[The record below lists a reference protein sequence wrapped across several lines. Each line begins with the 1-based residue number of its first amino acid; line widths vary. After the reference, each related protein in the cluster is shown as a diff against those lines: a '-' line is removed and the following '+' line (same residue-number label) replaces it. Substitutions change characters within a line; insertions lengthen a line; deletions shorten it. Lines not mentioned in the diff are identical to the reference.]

1 MPGKTAEGLEGY
13 HRTSS
18 YNEEFEARHK
28 DKACSKG
35 LDLEKFLG
43 SRYWGA
49 LHPAAGRCACRQRG
63 CSWESWRAMCVQN
76 SESSSCWRIYML
88 LSCVV
93 LLSC

>member
-43 SRYWGA
+43 QQVLGGSAPSSRKVC
-49 LHPAAGRCACRQRG
+49 LQAAGLQLGELESNVCAKQ
-63 CSWESWRAMCVQN
+63 
-76 SESSSCWRIYML
+76 
-88 LSCVV
+88 
-93 LLSC
+93 